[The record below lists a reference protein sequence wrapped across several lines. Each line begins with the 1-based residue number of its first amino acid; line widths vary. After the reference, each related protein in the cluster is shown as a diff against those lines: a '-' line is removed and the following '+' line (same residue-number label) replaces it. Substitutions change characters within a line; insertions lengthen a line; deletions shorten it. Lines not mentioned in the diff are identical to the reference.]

1 MEVHEV
7 LIMLWLQNKS
17 TEISNVN
24 VPTEGHVSIPIG
36 NVHFFQKGMIVY
48 RCLWDDP
55 CLMYARI
62 DVSTSIKAVYP
73 LL

>member
-1 MEVHEV
+1 MEMHEV

-17 TEISNVN
+17 TEISNEN
-24 VPTEGHVSIPIG
+24 LPNEGHVSAI
-36 NVHFFQKGMIVY
+36 FQKGMIMY

-55 CLMYARI
+55 CLMYARM
-62 DVSTSIKAVYP
+62 DVSTSIEAVYP